1 MSIYQSPTHAKENL
15 EQARF
20 RPYSGAGLEA
30 GAGRV
35 CPQCGTHL
43 PADARFCFA
52 CGVSLDTSPSVVGIE
67 HGPMALQAVERLMP
81 RQYVERLWA
90 AQGRIEGERRIVTL
104 LFADVKGSTAMARLD
119 PEQVLEIMNG
129 AFEVLIEP
137 IYRYGGTLARLMG
150 DAILAFF
157 GAPVAHEDD
166 AERACHAALDIIS
179 GAQRYA
185 ARLQCERSIE
195 GFDVRVGINT
205 GLVVVGEV
213 GTDWWVEYTA
223 MGDAVNLAARI
234 ERAAEPGTIL
244 ITWDTCKL
252 IHHLFETQAL
262 GPLQVKGKAEPAQTF
277 RLLGPCS
284 TRHSRELYSPLV
296 GRSAEMAQLHD
307 ALCKRAMAAHSPS
320 WESPGWAKAGSF
332 AKHIVRSH
340 LA

>member
-1 MSIYQSPTHAKENL
+1 MSANQSLTHAKENL

-20 RPYSGAGLEA
+20 PLYNGTGLEA

-35 CPQCGTHL
+35 CPQCGTHV

-52 CGVSLDTSPSVVGIE
+52 CGVSLDMSTSVVGIE
-67 HGPMALQAVERLMP
+67 HGPMALPQAVERLMP
-81 RQYVERLWA
+81 RQYFERLQA

-104 LFADVKGSTAMARLD
+104 LFADVKSSTAIAERLD

-137 IYRYGGTLARLMG
+137 VYHYGGTLARLMG

-166 AERACHAALDIIS
+166 PERACRAALDIIS
-179 GAQRYA
+179 SAQRYA
-185 ARLQCERSIE
+185 ARLQRERSIE

-213 GTDWWVEYTA
+213 GTDWRVEYTA

-234 ERAAEPGTIL
+234 ERAAVPGTIL

-252 IHHLFETQAL
+252 IHHLFKTQAL
-262 GPLQVKGKAEPAQTF
+262 APLQVKGKTEPVQTD

-284 TRHSRELYSPLV
+284 TRHSRES
-296 GRSAEMAQLHD
+296 
-307 ALCKRAMAAHSPS
+307 
-320 WESPGWAKAGSF
+320 
-332 AKHIVRSH
+332 
-340 LA
+340 